1 MAQREPS
8 HTVGGDVN
16 WYSHYGKQYGS
27 FIKTKIALSYDPA
40 IPLLGTYTEKGK
52 SLIQKDAPPYSINAL
67 STIPETW
74 KQSVYPSTHGWIKR
88 LWCVTTMEYCSVMS
102 NSFQLYGL

>member
-74 KQSVYPSTHGWIKR
+74 KQSVSTDR
-88 LWCVTTMEYCSVMS
+88 
-102 NSFQLYGL
+102 